1 LSSPDLG
8 GAAGTELARRA
19 AEAAAEKQARDVV
32 VLDLRGYA
40 SVADYFVICEADSD
54 RQIRAICEE
63 MALAL
68 SRLGSRLLRR
78 EGEPDSGWVLLDFG
92 DIVVHVFS
100 PKLRSYYEIE
110 RLWSAAPPILRIQ

>member
-1 LSSPDLG
+1 MG

-40 SVADYFVICEADSD
+40 TVADYFVICEADSD

-63 MALAL
+63 LDLAL
-68 SRLGSRLLRR
+68 GRLGSRLLRR

-92 DIVVHVFS
+92 DLVVHVFS
-100 PKLRSYYEIE
+100 PELRAYYEIE
-110 RLWSAAPPILRIQ
+110 RLWSAVPPILRIQ

>member
-1 LSSPDLG
+1 MTSPPDLG
-8 GAAGTELARRA
+8 WAGTELARRA

-40 SVADYFVICEADSD
+40 SVADYFVVCEADSD

-63 MALAL
+63 VDVALG
-68 SRLGSRLLRR
+68 RLGSRLLRR

-92 DIVVHVFS
+92 DVVVHVFS
-100 PKLRSYYEIE
+100 PALRAYYEIE
-110 RLWSAAPPILRIQ
+110 RLWSGAPPLP